1 MKIRRIVTGNDEQ
14 GNAIFLDD
22 NEVNPIEGSLV
33 PGYQSFEFW
42 STKDDR
48 TVPHKGELAKVDN
61 YFPSVNGSIFR
72 VITLP
77 PKIEGQTQ
85 FNFSPEAIAET
96 KAILPGLIEHLDP
109 TSPGMHTT
117 NSIDYGIVLKG
128 EIYLELDN
136 GAERLLTAGDCVVQN
151 GTRHA
156 WVNKSSEPTI
166 MAFVLLG
173 AKREN

>member
-1 MKIRRIVTGNDEQ
+1 MNIRQIITGNDDE
-14 GNAIFLDD
+14 GNAIFLADQ
-22 NEVNPIEGSLV
+22 NVNPIEGSLV
-33 PGYQSFEFW
+33 PGYQSFELW
-42 STKDDR
+42 STKVNR

-61 YFPSVNGSIFR
+61 YFPNINDSVFR

-77 PKIEGQTQ
+77 PQIDGKTP

-96 KAILPGLIEHLDP
+96 KAILPGLIEHLDL

-117 NSIDYGIVLKG
+117 DSIDYGIVLKG

-136 GAERLLTAGDCVVQN
+136 GAERLLTAGDCIVQN
-151 GTRHA
+151 GTRHS

-173 AKREN
+173 AKRES